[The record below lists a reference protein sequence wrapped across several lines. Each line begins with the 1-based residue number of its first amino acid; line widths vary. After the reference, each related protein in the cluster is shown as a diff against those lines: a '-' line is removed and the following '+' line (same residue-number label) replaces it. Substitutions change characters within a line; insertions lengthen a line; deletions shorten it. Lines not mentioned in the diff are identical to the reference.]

1 MDNAMEKPTRL
12 AWAVLTQ
19 SPTGRSE
26 VIKIT
31 ESPEDA
37 DDTVRNNPK
46 LYWKSGPLVIPA

>member
-1 MDNAMEKPTRL
+1 MEKPTRL